1 MYTIENKETLIQ
13 NFRNHL
19 ANLAITTAPY
29 STEGLSAIFDYIEDQ
44 QIEYAKQNP
53 WFKFWCGLTYTDIRI
68 IFNETDIENIEDV
81 LDGYDDDSTKEFDEF
96 LVYPHFKNRVLSN
109 GEEVIKIYE
118 MPFKNKLKSII
129 TVNLD
134 NH

>member
-13 NFRNHL
+13 NFKK
-19 ANLAITTAPY
+19 Y
-29 STEGLSAIFDYIEDQ
+29 SDKEDSYCSYSIEGVKAIFDYIEDQ
-44 QIEYAKQNP
+44 QIEYAKNNP
-53 WFKFWCGLTYTDIRI
+53 WFKFWCGLTNTDIRI
-68 IFNETDIENIEDV
+68 IFNETDIENIEDI
-81 LDGYDDDSTKEFDEF
+81 LDGYDDDSTKDFDEF
-96 LVYPHFKNRVLSN
+96 LQYDFLTNTVLSN

-118 MPFKNKLKSII
+118 MPFKNELKSII